1 MPCFYIMYLRQN
13 GILCKHIAIIEDM
26 INVKMDIMGI
36 DIIVLNLVEEKPIMD
51 NIDNTN
57 M

>member
-1 MPCFYIMYLRQN
+1 MYLRQN
-13 GILCKHIAIIEDM
+13 AIWYKHIAIIEDM

-51 NIDNTN
+51 NIDNAN
-57 M
+57 I